1 MGFSYSLE
9 KLINVDELIIIS
21 ILYSFVDNIS

>member
-1 MGFSYSLE
+1 MDFSYSLE

>member
-1 MGFSYSLE
+1 MGLSYSLE

-21 ILYSFVDNIS
+21 ILHSFVDNIS